1 MKCNIM
7 YEMVNGFIWLLY
19 SYLQTQPAK
28 KTCTCLQLKIK
39 TLEKD
44 FRSAHSNQQT
54 SERRYWCL
62 YIVTFEQI

>member
-19 SYLQTQPAK
+19 SYLQTQPAQ

-44 FRSAHSNQQT
+44 FKSAHSNQQ
-54 SERRYWCL
+54 RHNDVIGVFIL
-62 YIVTFEQI
+62 

>member
-1 MKCNIM
+1 M

-19 SYLQTQPAK
+19 SYLQTQPAQ

-44 FRSAHSNQQT
+44 FKSAHSNQQ
-54 SERRYWCL
+54 RHNDVIGVFIL
-62 YIVTFEQI
+62 